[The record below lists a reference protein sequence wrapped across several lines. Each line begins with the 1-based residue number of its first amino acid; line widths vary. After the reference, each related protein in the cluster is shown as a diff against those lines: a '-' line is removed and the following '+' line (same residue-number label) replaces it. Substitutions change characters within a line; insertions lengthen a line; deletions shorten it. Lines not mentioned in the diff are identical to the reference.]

1 MDMDIKTERINLGTF
16 QKMWNGEID
25 AVHDQMVD
33 ALEDPYVWKF
43 VLDETYNG
51 SAKVFEFFMECEMPS
66 RYALIQLMNTVPDE
80 WYELS
85 EEELD
90 KRIGFNQFEEF
101 TIIYYVLLEK
111 AKVPGF
117 YKGDIGN
124 MYYDGFWLI
133 QPLLKNEN
141 ERQNRK
147 IVKTALQY
155 GSAETYEYWLDL
167 QKQARGNSGNEK
179 QTQKLGFAF
188 GILLMTL
195 LVILIVY
202 LLINIDAAT
211 FAYGGLVICMVALV
225 IYWLIKARKQ
235 QKTIPD

>member
-1 MDMDIKTERINLGTF
+1 MDMDIKTERIALGTF

-43 VLDETYNG
+43 VLDETSNG
-51 SAKVFEFFMECEMPS
+51 STKAFEFFKECEMPS
-66 RYALIQLMNTVPDE
+66 RHALIQLMNTVPNE

-85 EEELD
+85 EEELYE
-90 KRIGFNQFEEF
+90 RIGINQFEEF
-101 TIIYYVLLEK
+101 AIIYYILLEK

-117 YKGDIGN
+117 YKGDVGN

-133 QPLLKNEN
+133 QPLFKNEN
-141 ERQNRK
+141 ERLTRK
-147 IVKTALQY
+147 IINTALQY
-155 GSAETYEYWLDL
+155 GYVETYEDWLDL
-167 QKQARGNSGNEK
+167 QKKEIAGNEK
-179 QTQKLGFAF
+179 SSQKLGFSF

-202 LLINIDAAT
+202 LLIHIDAAT
-211 FAYGGLVICMVALV
+211 FAYGGLIICLVALL
-225 IYWLIKARKQ
+225 IYWLVKGRKQ

>member
-1 MDMDIKTERINLGTF
+1 MDIETERIDLGTF

-33 ALEDPYVWKF
+33 ALENKYVWKF

-80 WYELS
+80 WFELS
-85 EEELD
+85 EDELE
-90 KRIGFNQFEEF
+90 KRIGLNHFEEF
-101 TIIYYVLLEK
+101 AIIYYVLLEK

-133 QPLLKNEN
+133 QSLLKNES
-141 ERQNRK
+141 ERLNRK
-147 IVKTALQY
+147 IAQTALQY
-155 GSAETYEYWLDL
+155 GSVETYEFWQDL
-167 QKQARGNSGNEK
+167 QKQERGIAGNEK
-179 QTQKLGFAF
+179 FSQKLGFAL
-188 GILLMTL
+188 GGLLMTL
-195 LVILIVY
+195 LAVFAVY
-202 LLINIDAAT
+202 LLTQIDAAT
-211 FAYGGLVICMVALV
+211 IAYGGLAICLVALL
-225 IYWLIKARKQ
+225 IYWFLREKE
-235 QKTIPD
+235 

>member
-16 QKMWNGEID
+16 QKMWNAEID

-33 ALEDPYVWKF
+33 ALEDPSVWKF

-66 RYALIQLMNTVPDE
+66 RYALIQLMNTVPNE

-85 EEELD
+85 EEELYE
-90 KRIGFNQFEEF
+90 RIGTNQFEEF
-101 TIIYYVLLEK
+101 AIIYYSLLEK

-117 YKGDIGN
+117 YKGDVGN

>member
-1 MDMDIKTERINLGTF
+1 MDMETERIDLATF
-16 QKMWNGEID
+16 QRMWNGETD
-25 AVHDQMVD
+25 AEHHLMVD
-33 ALEDPYVWKF
+33 ALENKYVWKF

-66 RYALIQLMNTVPDE
+66 RYALIQLMNTVPNE

-101 TIIYYVLLEK
+101 AIIYYVLLEK

-124 MYYDGFWLI
+124 MYYDGFGLI

-141 ERQNRK
+141 ERLNRK
-147 IVKTALQY
+147 IAQTALQY
-155 GSAETYEYWLDL
+155 GSVETYEDWQDL
-167 QKQARGNSGNEK
+167 QKQERGIAGNEK
-179 QTQKLGFAF
+179 FSQKLGFAF

-195 LVILIVY
+195 LVVFAVY
-202 LLINIDAAT
+202 LLIQIDAAT
-211 FAYGGLVICMVALV
+211 FAYGGLAICLVALM
-225 IYWLIKARKQ
+225 IYWFLREKE
-235 QKTIPD
+235 

>member
-1 MDMDIKTERINLGTF
+1 MDLKTERIDLRTF

-33 ALEDPYVWKF
+33 VLEDPSVWKF
-43 VLDETYNG
+43 VLDETNNG

-66 RYALIQLMNTVPDE
+66 RHALIQLMNTVPNE

-85 EEELD
+85 EEELYE
-90 KRIGFNQFEEF
+90 RIGINQFEEF
-101 TIIYYVLLEK
+101 AIIYYSLLEK

-117 YKGDIGN
+117 YKGDVGN

-155 GSAETYEYWLDL
+155 GSAETDEYWLDL

-202 LLINIDAAT
+202 LLINIDAANLCIWRT
-211 FAYGGLVICMVALV
+211 RHLYGCISYLLACKG
-225 IYWLIKARKQ
+225 K
-235 QKTIPD
+235 KTAKNYS

>member
-1 MDMDIKTERINLGTF
+1 MDIKTERIDLGTF

-33 ALEDPYVWKF
+33 ALEDSSVWQF
-43 VLDETYNG
+43 VLDETSNG
-51 SAKVFEFFMECEMPS
+51 STKAFEFFKECEMPS
-66 RYALIQLMNTVPDE
+66 RHALIQLMNTVPNE

-85 EEELD
+85 EEELYE
-90 KRIGFNQFEEF
+90 RIGINQFEEF
-101 TIIYYVLLEK
+101 AIIYYILLEK

-117 YKGDIGN
+117 YKGDVGN

-133 QPLLKNEN
+133 QPLFKNEN
-141 ERQNRK
+141 ERLTRK
-147 IVKTALQY
+147 IINTALQY
-155 GSAETYEYWLDL
+155 GYVETYEDWLDL
-167 QKQARGNSGNEK
+167 QKKEIAGNEK
-179 QTQKLGFAF
+179 SSQKLGFAF

-202 LLINIDAAT
+202 LLIHIDAAT
-211 FAYGGLVICMVALV
+211 FAYGGLIICLVALL
-225 IYWLIKARKQ
+225 IYWLVKGRKQ

>member
-1 MDMDIKTERINLGTF
+1 MDIKTERIALGTF

-33 ALEDPYVWKF
+33 ALEDPYVWQF
-43 VLDETYNG
+43 VLDETSNG
-51 SAKVFEFFMECEMPS
+51 STKAFEFFKECEMPS
-66 RYALIQLMNTVPDE
+66 RHALIQLMNTVPNE

-85 EEELD
+85 EEELYE
-90 KRIGFNQFEEF
+90 RIGINQFEEF
-101 TIIYYVLLEK
+101 AIIYYILLEK

-117 YKGDIGN
+117 YKGDVGN

-133 QPLLKNEN
+133 QPLFKNEN
-141 ERQNRK
+141 ERLTRK
-147 IVKTALQY
+147 IINTALQY
-155 GSAETYEYWLDL
+155 GYVETYEDWLDL
-167 QKQARGNSGNEK
+167 QKKEIAGNEK
-179 QTQKLGFAF
+179 SSQKLGFAF

-202 LLINIDAAT
+202 LLIHIDAAT
-211 FAYGGLVICMVALV
+211 FAYGGLIICLVALL
-225 IYWLIKARKQ
+225 IYWLVKGRKQ

>member
-1 MDMDIKTERINLGTF
+1 
-16 QKMWNGEID
+16 
-25 AVHDQMVD
+25 
-33 ALEDPYVWKF
+33 
-43 VLDETYNG
+43 
-51 SAKVFEFFMECEMPS
+51 
-66 RYALIQLMNTVPDE
+66 
-80 WYELS
+80 
-85 EEELD
+85 
-90 KRIGFNQFEEF
+90 
-101 TIIYYVLLEK
+101 
-111 AKVPGF
+111 
-117 YKGDIGN
+117 

-155 GSAETYEYWLDL
+155 GSAETYEDWLDL

>member
-1 MDMDIKTERINLGTF
+1 MDMDIKTERIDLGTF

-33 ALEDPYVWKF
+33 ALEDSSVWQF
-43 VLDETYNG
+43 VLDETNNG
-51 SAKVFEFFMECEMPS
+51 SAKVFEFFMEYEMPS
-66 RYALIQLMNTVPDE
+66 RHALIQLMNTVPNE

-85 EEELD
+85 EEELYE
-90 KRIGFNQFEEF
+90 RIGINQFEEF
-101 TIIYYVLLEK
+101 AIIYYILLEK

-117 YKGDIGN
+117 YKGDVGN

-133 QPLLKNEN
+133 QPLFKNEN
-141 ERQNRK
+141 ERLTRK
-147 IVKTALQY
+147 IINTALQY
-155 GSAETYEYWLDL
+155 GYVETYEDWLDL
-167 QKQARGNSGNEK
+167 QKKEIAGNEK
-179 QTQKLGFAF
+179 SSQKLGFAF

-211 FAYGGLVICMVALV
+211 FAYGGLIICLVALL
-225 IYWLIKARKQ
+225 IYWLVKGRKQ
-235 QKTIPD
+235 QKTISD

>member
-1 MDMDIKTERINLGTF
+1 MDIKTERIALGTF

-43 VLDETYNG
+43 VLDETSNG
-51 SAKVFEFFMECEMPS
+51 STKVFEFFMEYEMPS
-66 RYALIQLMNTVPDE
+66 RHALIQLMNTVPNE

-85 EEELD
+85 EEELYE
-90 KRIGFNQFEEF
+90 RIGINQFEEF
-101 TIIYYVLLEK
+101 AIIYYILLEK

-117 YKGDIGN
+117 YKGDVGN

-133 QPLLKNEN
+133 QPLFKNEN
-141 ERQNRK
+141 ERLTRK
-147 IVKTALQY
+147 IINTALQHGY
-155 GSAETYEYWLDL
+155 VETYEDWLDL
-167 QKQARGNSGNEK
+167 QKKEIAGNEK
-179 QTQKLGFAF
+179 SSQKLGFAF

-202 LLINIDAAT
+202 LLIHIDAAT
-211 FAYGGLVICMVALV
+211 FAYGGLIICLVALL
-225 IYWLIKARKQ
+225 IYWLVMGRKQ

>member
-1 MDMDIKTERINLGTF
+1 MDMDIKTERIDLGTF
-16 QKMWNGEID
+16 QKMWNCEID

-43 VLDETYNG
+43 VLDETSNG
-51 SAKVFEFFMECEMPS
+51 STKAFEFFKECEMPS
-66 RYALIQLMNTVPDE
+66 RHALIQLMNTVPNE

-85 EEELD
+85 EEELYE
-90 KRIGFNQFEEF
+90 RIGINQFEEF
-101 TIIYYVLLEK
+101 AIIYYILLEK

-117 YKGDIGN
+117 YKGDVGN

-133 QPLLKNEN
+133 QPLFKNEN
-141 ERQNRK
+141 ERLTRK
-147 IVKTALQY
+147 IINTALQY
-155 GSAETYEYWLDL
+155 GYVETYEDWLDL
-167 QKQARGNSGNEK
+167 QKKEIAGNEK
-179 QTQKLGFAF
+179 SSQKLGFSF

-202 LLINIDAAT
+202 LLIHIDAAT
-211 FAYGGLVICMVALV
+211 FAYGGLIICLVALL
-225 IYWLIKARKQ
+225 IYWLVKGRKQ

>member
-16 QKMWNGEID
+16 QKMWNAEID

-33 ALEDPYVWKF
+33 ALEDTYVWKF

-66 RYALIQLMNTVPDE
+66 RHALIQLMNTVPNE

-85 EEELD
+85 EEELYE
-90 KRIGFNQFEEF
+90 RIGINQFEEF
-101 TIIYYVLLEK
+101 AIIYYSLLEK

-117 YKGDIGN
+117 YKGDVGN

>member
-1 MDMDIKTERINLGTF
+1 MDIKTERIALGTF
-16 QKMWNGEID
+16 QKMWNSEID

-43 VLDETYNG
+43 VLDETSNG
-51 SAKVFEFFMECEMPS
+51 STKAFEFFKECEMPS
-66 RYALIQLMNTVPDE
+66 RHALIQLMNTVPNE

-85 EEELD
+85 EEELYE
-90 KRIGFNQFEEF
+90 RIGINQFEEF
-101 TIIYYVLLEK
+101 AIIYYILLEK

-117 YKGDIGN
+117 YKGDVGN

-133 QPLLKNEN
+133 QPLFKNEN
-141 ERQNRK
+141 ERLTRK
-147 IVKTALQY
+147 IINTALQY
-155 GSAETYEYWLDL
+155 GYVETYEDWLDL
-167 QKQARGNSGNEK
+167 QKKEIAGNEK
-179 QTQKLGFAF
+179 SSQKLAFAF

-202 LLINIDAAT
+202 LLIHIDAAT
-211 FAYGGLVICMVALV
+211 FAYGGLIICLVALL
-225 IYWLIKARKQ
+225 IYWLVKGRKQ

>member
-16 QKMWNGEID
+16 QKMWNDEID

-66 RYALIQLMNTVPDE
+66 RYSLIQLMNTVPDE

-90 KRIGFNQFEEF
+90 KRIGFNKFEEF
-101 TIIYYVLLEK
+101 AIIYYSLLEK

-117 YKGDIGN
+117 YKGDVGN

>member
-1 MDMDIKTERINLGTF
+1 
-16 QKMWNGEID
+16 MWNAEID

-85 EEELD
+85 EEELYE
-90 KRIGFNQFEEF
+90 RIGINQFEEF
-101 TIIYYVLLEK
+101 AIIYYSLLEK

-117 YKGDIGN
+117 YKGDVGN